1 MMSRRLGSEAIG
13 SFFWIAVGAF
23 FAIEG
28 IRLGVRTVR
37 NPGPGFLPVIM
48 ALLLIL
54 FSLCILIRGLLRP
67 TRSVGRIP
75 WKRHV
80 LVIAAVFFYI
90 FLLDWIGFLAS
101 TFVLMFMF
109 FGLLI
114 RGKNRWRA
122 VFFYSLVTALSAWL
136 VFDIAAKMPF
146 PSPRLLPF

>member
-1 MMSRRLGSEAIG
+1 MGSEAIG
-13 SFFWIAVGAF
+13 SLFWIAVGGF

-28 IRLGVRTVR
+28 VRLGVKTVK
-37 NPGPGFLPVIM
+37 NPGPGFLPVMM

-54 FSLCILIRGLLRP
+54 FSLIILIRGLLRP
-67 TRSVGRIP
+67 AGSLGGIP
-75 WKRHV
+75 WKRHIF
-80 LVIAAVFFYI
+80 VIAVVFFYI
-90 FLLDWIGFLAS
+90 FLLDWIGFLTS
-101 TFVLMFMF
+101 TFVLMFML

-146 PSPRLLPF
+146 PESRLLPF

>member
-1 MMSRRLGSEAIG
+1 MFRRLGSEVIG

-28 IRLGVRTVR
+28 IRLGVKTVR
-37 NPGPGFLPVIM
+37 NPGPGFLPVMM
-48 ALLLIL
+48 ALLLIV

-67 TRSVGRIP
+67 TGSVGRIP
-75 WKRHV
+75 WRRHV
-80 LVIAAVFFYI
+80 LVIAVVFFYI

-101 TFVLMFMF
+101 TFVLMFML

-122 VFFYSLVTALSAWL
+122 VFFYSLATALSAWL

-146 PSPRLLPF
+146 PSARLLPF